1 MADDSILL
9 TRTERDDVMRAIA
22 AIYAQLKRTGAPP
35 ESIYMIG
42 MNLTVIQSIV
52 GRVPKTSWN

>member
-1 MADDSILL
+1 MSDDPILL
-9 TRTERDDVMRAIA
+9 TKTERDEVMRAIA
-22 AIYAQLKRTGAPP
+22 AIYTQLKRAGAPP
-35 ESIYMIG
+35 ESVYMIG

>member
-1 MADDSILL
+1 MATDSILL
-9 TRTERDDVMRAIA
+9 TRTERDEVMRAIE
-22 AIYAQLKRTGAPP
+22 AIYAQLKRAGARP
-35 ESIYMIG
+35 ESVYTIG